1 MANQE
6 HKKSRPLYIANFI
19 RAKSDEN
26 HWVSQKE
33 IMDYLYEEFD
43 IMPDRK
49 TIKRDIAMLR
59 DEMGM
64 DIEEQP
70 YYGYR
75 LLSREFELDDLKI
88 LVECIHAAKFISE
101 KRTEDLIDVLCD
113 FCSENQARRLKRE
126 VHMCDRVK
134 TTHDDT
140 LRVINTIREAMTPHY
155 APPRYIR
162 GRKISFQ
169 YTTHSIT
176 NVHQEIL
183 KHDGKRYEVSPCH
196 LVINDGNY
204 YLIARL
210 AETNELRT
218 YRIDRMKNV
227 SILDE
232 SSRGS
237 VNYIPNVKSYIRRT
251 FSMFNGERMKVE
263 MRFEN
268 SLLDA
273 VIDKFGVGFGAEYRN
288 DGDNHFIVTMEVGV
302 SNQFFAW
309 MCGFGEKAIILEPK
323 TVTNAY
329 LKHLQNIYSQHKT
342 DPMH

>member
-1 MANQE
+1 MADQE
-6 HKKSRPLYIANFI
+6 HKKSRPMYIADYL
-19 RAKSDEN
+19 RRKSDGDR
-26 HWVSQKE
+26 WVTQKQ
-33 IMDYLYEEFD
+33 IMDYLYEEFG

-88 LVECIHAAKFISE
+88 LVECVHAAKFISE

-113 FCSENQARRLKRE
+113 FCSEKQARRLKRE

-140 LRVINTIREAMTPHY
+140 LRIINTIREAMAPHY
-155 APPRYIR
+155 VPPRYIR

-169 YTTHSIT
+169 YTTHAVS
-176 NVHQEIL
+176 NVYKEIM
-183 KHDGKRYEVSPCH
+183 KYDGKRYEVSPCH

-204 YLIARL
+204 YLIAKL
-210 AETNELRT
+210 DEINELRT

-227 SILDE
+227 TILDE
-232 SSRGS
+232 NARGS
-237 VNYIPNVKSYIRRT
+237 THYIPDIKNYIRRT
-251 FSMFNGERMKVE
+251 FSMFDGERTKVS

-273 VIDKFGVGFGAEYRN
+273 VIDKFGVGLGAEYHP
-288 DGDNHFIVTMEVGV
+288 DGDHHFIVTMEIGV
-302 SNQFFAW
+302 SSQFFAW
-309 MCGFGEKAIILEPK
+309 MCGFGTKAKIISPDK
-323 TVTNAY
+323 AVKQYTQ
-329 LKHLQNIYSQHKT
+329 HLSNIQNEYK
-342 DPMH
+342 